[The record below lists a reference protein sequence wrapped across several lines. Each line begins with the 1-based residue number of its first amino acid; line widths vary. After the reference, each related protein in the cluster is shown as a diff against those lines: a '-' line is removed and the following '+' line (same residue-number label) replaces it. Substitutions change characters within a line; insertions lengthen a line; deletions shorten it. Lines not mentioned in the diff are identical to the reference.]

1 MMKRLADKQGEA
13 LSYHTLNVWLEE
25 GTNQSKVEKQVAG
38 MFSEYG
44 CEYQSMTEFKSKKQG
59 ELDRQRIISVTVIL
73 LVVGCYFFIMQTME
87 RKEMEQMRGQL
98 QLLLQ
103 QGVWKRDI
111 LWGRTFFHSRGY
123 LWGILCIPLCGLWIG
138 MIAGWGDRLQDVW
151 LWGDFCNPC
160 HSCGVI
166 YAGVRVVLSKRDET
180 MTERMSKEGAM
191 ENKILEAKGIK
202 RTYSNGLI
210 DVPALKKCD
219 ISIKKG
225 EFVAVIGKSGSG
237 KSTLLHVLA
246 GLDEPDEGE
255 VWIDGKNIVGMKE
268 KEKAVF
274 RRRNTGYVYQDYNL
288 MPEFTFYENVVLP
301 LRIDGKREN
310 RGAAESFYCKG
321 IGCEAGSHFCG

>member
-1 MMKRLADKQGEA
+1 MGENI
-13 LSYHTLNVWLEE
+13 LSQQRVFVGDSLYTVVRSLDWHDCWL
-25 GTNQSKVEKQVAG
+25 GRQAAGCVA
-38 MFSEYG
+38 
-44 CEYQSMTEFKSKKQG
+44 
-59 ELDRQRIISVTVIL
+59 V
-73 LVVGCYFFIMQTME
+73 
-87 RKEMEQMRGQL
+87 
-98 QLLLQ
+98 
-103 QGVWKRDI
+103 
-111 LWGRTFFHSRGY
+111 
-123 LWGILCIPLCGLWIG
+123 
-138 MIAGWGDRLQDVW
+138 
-151 LWGDFCNPC
+151 GDFCNPC

-225 EFVAVIGKSGSG
+225 EFVVVIGKSGSG

-288 MPEFTFYENVVLP
+288 MPEFTSYENVVLP

-310 RGAAESFYCKG
+310 R
-321 IGCEAGSHFCG
+321 

>member
-1 MMKRLADKQGEA
+1 
-13 LSYHTLNVWLEE
+13 
-25 GTNQSKVEKQVAG
+25 
-38 MFSEYG
+38 
-44 CEYQSMTEFKSKKQG
+44 
-59 ELDRQRIISVTVIL
+59 
-73 LVVGCYFFIMQTME
+73 
-87 RKEMEQMRGQL
+87 
-98 QLLLQ
+98 
-103 QGVWKRDI
+103 
-111 LWGRTFFHSRGY
+111 
-123 LWGILCIPLCGLWIG
+123 
-138 MIAGWGDRLQDVW
+138 
-151 LWGDFCNPC
+151 
-160 HSCGVI
+160 
-166 YAGVRVVLSKRDET
+166 
-180 MTERMSKEGAM
+180 M

-225 EFVAVIGKSGSG
+225 EFVVVIGKSGSG

-288 MPEFTFYENVVLP
+288 MPEFTSYENVVLP

-310 RGAAESFYCKG
+310 R
-321 IGCEAGSHFCG
+321 

>member
-1 MMKRLADKQGEA
+1 
-13 LSYHTLNVWLEE
+13 
-25 GTNQSKVEKQVAG
+25 
-38 MFSEYG
+38 
-44 CEYQSMTEFKSKKQG
+44 
-59 ELDRQRIISVTVIL
+59 
-73 LVVGCYFFIMQTME
+73 
-87 RKEMEQMRGQL
+87 
-98 QLLLQ
+98 
-103 QGVWKRDI
+103 
-111 LWGRTFFHSRGY
+111 
-123 LWGILCIPLCGLWIG
+123 
-138 MIAGWGDRLQDVW
+138 
-151 LWGDFCNPC
+151 
-160 HSCGVI
+160 
-166 YAGVRVVLSKRDET
+166 
-180 MTERMSKEGAM
+180 M

-288 MPEFTFYENVVLP
+288 MPEFTSYENVALP

-310 RGAAESFYCKG
+310 REEILELLEYLG
-321 IGCEAGSHFCG
+321 IGECEKKFCLVMSGG